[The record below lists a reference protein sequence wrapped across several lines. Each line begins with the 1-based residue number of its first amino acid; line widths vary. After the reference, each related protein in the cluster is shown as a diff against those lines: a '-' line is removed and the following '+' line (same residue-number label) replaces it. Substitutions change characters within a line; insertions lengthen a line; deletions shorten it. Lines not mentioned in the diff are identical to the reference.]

1 MKKVFQ
7 YLFLVVIVFSFVSCS
22 SDSDTVTPVLLRKL
36 TSVNMGQNAAYT
48 FSYKGTK
55 LTKVAFEIEAVADG
69 SGYDLYTYNGN
80 LIAEVKR
87 FNTANQNTATT
98 TFTYNSNNQLTQAV
112 KVQPANNYGFKSIFT
127 YNIDGSVTVTGFSG
141 TTTTQTTPSTIVEK
155 FYFHNGEVTQK
166 DFVSNTTNFSV
177 AYTYDNANHPM
188 QNVTGLNAIK
198 LYSFIA
204 DGLFG
209 MQHNLTKQI
218 TTVSGESPTEIAM
231 EADYNTSNYPVA
243 LYSADGLYQHQFTY
257 FK

>member
-218 TTVSGESPTEIAM
+218 TTVSGESPTEIVM

>member
-1 MKKVFQ
+1 
-7 YLFLVVIVFSFVSCS
+7 
-22 SDSDTVTPVLLRKL
+22 
-36 TSVNMGQNAAYT
+36 MGQNATYT
-48 FSYKGTK
+48 FSYKVTQ

-87 FNTANQNTATT
+87 FNAANQNTATT

-112 KVQPANNYGFKSIFT
+112 KVQPANNYGFKSVFT

-141 TTTTQTTPSTIVEK
+141 TPAAQTTPSAIVEK

-166 DFVSNTTNFSV
+166 EFVSNTTNFSV

-188 QNVTGLNAIK
+188 QNVTGINAIK

-209 MQHNLTKQI
+209 MQHNVTKQI
-218 TTVSGESPTEIAM
+218 TTVSGETPTEIAL
-231 EADYNTSNYPVA
+231 EADYNNSNYPVA

>member
-1 MKKVFQ
+1 
-7 YLFLVVIVFSFVSCS
+7 
-22 SDSDTVTPVLLRKL
+22 
-36 TSVNMGQNAAYT
+36 MGQNAAYT

-155 FYFHNGEVTQK
+155 FYFHNGEVTHK

>member
-69 SGYDLYTYNGN
+69 SGYDLYTYNGS
-80 LIAEVKR
+80 LIVEVRR

>member
-1 MKKVFQ
+1 
-7 YLFLVVIVFSFVSCS
+7 
-22 SDSDTVTPVLLRKL
+22 
-36 TSVNMGQNAAYT
+36 MGQNAAYT

-218 TTVSGESPTEIAM
+218 TTVSGESPTEIVM

>member
-80 LIAEVKR
+80 LIVEVRR

>member
-22 SDSDTVTPVLLRKL
+22 SDSDTETPVLLRKL

>member
-1 MKKVFQ
+1 
-7 YLFLVVIVFSFVSCS
+7 
-22 SDSDTVTPVLLRKL
+22 
-36 TSVNMGQNAAYT
+36 MGQNASYT
-48 FSYKGTK
+48 FFYKGTK

-155 FYFHNGEVTQK
+155 FYFHNGEVTHK

>member
-1 MKKVFQ
+1 MKKIFQ
-7 YLFLVVIVFSFVSCS
+7 YLFLAVIVFSFVSCS
-22 SDSDTVTPVLLRKL
+22 SDSDTETPVLLRKL

-48 FSYKGTK
+48 FSYKGTQ

-87 FNTANQNTATT
+87 FNAANQNTATT

-112 KVQPANNYGFKSIFT
+112 KVQPANNYGFKSVFT
-127 YNIDGSVTVTGFSG
+127 YNVDGSVTVTGFSG
-141 TTTTQTTPSTIVEK
+141 TTAAQTTPSTTVEK

-166 DFVSNTTNFSV
+166 EFVSNTTNFSV

-188 QNVTGLNAIK
+188 QNVTGINAIK

-209 MQHNLTKQI
+209 MQHNVTKQI

-231 EADYNTSNYPVA
+231 DADYNTSNYPVA

>member
-7 YLFLVVIVFSFVSCS
+7 YLFLVLIITSLVSCS
-22 SDSDTVTPVLLRKL
+22 SDSDTDSPVLLRKL
-36 TSVNMGQNAAYT
+36 TSVNMGQNASYT
-48 FSYKGTK
+48 FFYKGTK

-87 FNTANQNTATT
+87 FNTANQNIATT
-98 TFTYNSNNQLTQAV
+98 TFTYNSNNQLIQAV
-112 KVQPANNYGFKSIFT
+112 KVQPTSNYGFKSVFT
-127 YNIDGSVTVTGFSG
+127 YNVDGSVTVNGFSG
-141 TTTTQTTPSTIVEK
+141 NTATQNAQSDIVER
-155 FYFHNGEVTQK
+155 FYFHNGEVIQK
-166 DFVSNTTNFSV
+166 EFASNTTNFSV

-188 QNVTGLNAIK
+188 QNVTGINAIK

-209 MQHNLTKQI
+209 MQHNVTQQI
-218 TTVSGESPTEIAM
+218 TTVSGESPIEVSM
-231 EADYNTSNYPVA
+231 DADYNNINYPVA
-243 LYSADGLYQHQFTY
+243 LYSADGQYQHQFTY

>member
-1 MKKVFQ
+1 
-7 YLFLVVIVFSFVSCS
+7 
-22 SDSDTVTPVLLRKL
+22 
-36 TSVNMGQNAAYT
+36 MGQNAAYT

>member
-1 MKKVFQ
+1 
-7 YLFLVVIVFSFVSCS
+7 
-22 SDSDTVTPVLLRKL
+22 
-36 TSVNMGQNAAYT
+36 MGQNAAYT

-69 SGYDLYTYNGN
+69 SGYDLYTSNGN

>member
-1 MKKVFQ
+1 MKKIFQ
-7 YLFLVVIVFSFVSCS
+7 YLFLAVIVFSFVSCS
-22 SDSDTVTPVLLRKL
+22 SDSDTQTPVLLRKL

-87 FNTANQNTATT
+87 FNAANQNTATT

-112 KVQPANNYGFKSIFT
+112 KVQPANNYGFKSVFT

-141 TTTTQTTPSTIVEK
+141 TPAAQTTPSATVEK

-166 DFVSNTTNFSV
+166 EFISNATNFSV

-188 QNVTGLNAIK
+188 QNVTGINAIK

-209 MQHNLTKQI
+209 MQHNVTKQI

-231 EADYNTSNYPVA
+231 DADYNTSNYPVA

>member
-7 YLFLVVIVFSFVSCS
+7 YLFLFLIVSSLVSCS
-22 SDSDTVTPVLLRKL
+22 SDSDTEAPVLLRKL
-36 TSVNMGQNAAYT
+36 TSVNMGQNATYT
-48 FSYKGTK
+48 FSYKGTQ
-55 LTKVAFEIEAVADG
+55 LTKVVFEIEAVADG

-87 FNTANQNTATT
+87 FNAANQNTATT
-98 TFTYNSNNQLTQAV
+98 TFTYNSNNQLAQAV
-112 KVQPANNYGFKSIFT
+112 KVQPANNYGFKSVFT

-141 TTTTQTTPSTIVEK
+141 TTTVQTTPSDIVEK
-155 FYFHNGEVTQK
+155 FYFHNGEVIQK
-166 DFVSNTTNFSV
+166 EFVSNTTNFSV

-188 QNVTGLNAIK
+188 QNVTGINAIK

-209 MQHNLTKQI
+209 MQHNLTQQI
-218 TTVSGESPTEIAM
+218 TTVSGETPTEIAM